1 MPPANTHKPSSPA
14 DRLLARRRELQ
25 QLDTDSDQARDPV
38 TLDQTSVGRLSRM
51 DAMQG
56 QAMAEATHQRRLAEL
71 RRIDAALLRL
81 EHGDYGQCLVCEEPI
96 PEQRLAFDPTA
107 TLCIA
112 CAEARERQR

>member
-1 MPPANTHKPSSPA
+1 MPPTKTNAPETPGE
-14 DRLLARRRELQ
+14 RLLVRRRELQ
-25 QLDTDSDQARDPV
+25 QLDSDSDQARNPV

-71 RRIDAALLRL
+71 RRIDAALRRL
-81 EHGDYGQCLVCEEPI
+81 EHGDYGQCLACEEPI
-96 PEQRLAFDPTA
+96 PEARLAFDPTA